1 MAEGTS
7 LGEYS
12 VVGNVGSQI
21 TTRKIARIF
30 LANHPNTCASIV
42 IWRLTT
48 MVTTASSVVILPKG
62 RQRKVQVGVMP
73 QKTK

>member
-7 LGEYS
+7 LGEYF

-21 TTRKIARIF
+21 MMRKIARIF
-30 LANHPNTCASIV
+30 LASLLNTCASIV
-42 IWRLTT
+42 IWRLTI
-48 MVTTASSVVILPKG
+48 MVTTVSSVVILPKG

-73 QKTK
+73 QKTE